1 MRGLAA
7 IVMLVGCFAAGAW
20 AQDPTATSADPCGE
34 CRKGADSDRQKCEGI
49 ANDGAAREACAK
61 RAAEASLTCQLSVCK
76 AGPKERQTS
85 GTCPGCQHR
94 VAEEER
100 SCRTMPP
107 GSPEQL
113 SCTQRAG
120 RLRTEC
126 DQTVC
131 RPTAPK

>member
-7 IVMLVGCFAAGAW
+7 VLMVMGFMAGGAG
-20 AQDPTATSADPCGE
+20 AQDPTAASADPCGE
-34 CRKGADSDRQKCEGI
+34 CRKNADTSQQKCEGE
-49 ANDGAAREACAK
+49 AKDPATRQACAK
-61 RAAEASLTCQLSVCK
+61 RGAEASLSCELIVCK

-85 GTCPGCQHR
+85 GTCAGCQHR

-107 GSPEQL
+107 ASSEQVQ
-113 SCTQRAG
+113 CTQRAG

-126 DQTVC
+126 DNTVC
-131 RPTAPK
+131 KTPPK